1 MPGLRGG
8 AGMTSEHVTRIGG
21 YLISDDDVTRYLAHY
36 GYKTVEEWAADSDYR
51 YDKDSGVWSND
62 DGQPVDIHAQLL
74 AAIETRLDEI
84 E

>member
-1 MPGLRGG
+1 MAQEKVKR
-8 AGMTSEHVTRIGG
+8 VGG
-21 YLISDDDVTRYLAHY
+21 YLISEWDEAVYLAYY
-36 GYKTVEEWAADSDYR
+36 GYKTVEEWASDSDYR

-74 AAIETRLDEI
+74 AAIETRLDDI